1 MGCEEDE
8 RLLFPSSFAFAAA
21 ESFAEAATPGSAGG
35 EQMKK
40 ARQRRRR
47 RARPAA
53 EGEGGG
59 DEQAKKRR
67 LSDEQAR
74 YLEISFREERKLET
88 PRKVQLAADLG
99 LDAKQVAVWFQNRRA
114 RHKSKLIEEEFNK
127 LRAAHDAVILQK
139 CHLETELLKMKERL
153 ADAEEEKRKLLA
165 AAAAAAAAGGAAAAG
180 AGTGS
185 SSPCSSSFSTV
196 TYHPAALQVGQQFA
210 GVEAEEVTGLPY
222 LSNYPYEYDY
232 IMNMSMNMVD
242 VDLAP
247 GCLFGGGYHLIN

>member
-21 ESFAEAATPGSAGG
+21 ESFAEAATPASGG
-35 EQMKK
+35 EQTKK

-53 EGEGGG
+53 EGEGG

-74 YLEISFREERKLET
+74 FLELNFRKERKLET
-88 PRKVQLAADLG
+88 PRKVQLAAELG

-114 RHKSKLIEEEFNK
+114 RHKSKLIEEEFSK
-127 LRAAHDAVILQK
+127 LRAAHEAVVVQK

-153 ADAEEEKRKLLA
+153 AEAEEEKRKLLA
-165 AAAAAAAAGGAAAAG
+165 AAAAAAGAA
-180 AGTGS
+180 GS

-196 TYHPAALQVGQQFA
+196 TTYHPAALLGQFGGG

-222 LSNYPYEYDY
+222 LSEYHYNY
-232 IMNMSMNMVD
+232 IMNMM
-242 VDLAP
+242 DLEP
-247 GCLFGGGYHLIN
+247 GYFGGVYQ